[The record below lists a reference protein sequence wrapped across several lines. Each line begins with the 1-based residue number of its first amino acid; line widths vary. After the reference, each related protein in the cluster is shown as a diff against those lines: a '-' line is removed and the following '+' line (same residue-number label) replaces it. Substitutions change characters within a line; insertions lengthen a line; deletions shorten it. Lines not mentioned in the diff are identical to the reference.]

1 MWIVC
6 AVWVGVRNVALVHS
20 WWNLGVSLPTLLS
33 ILSPVWANFL
43 IKANAD
49 GYGVPAGVK
58 AGAANSSP
66 TLHTLSACFS
76 IFHSSL
82 YFTCVGSEAVNTS
95 NAMRLL
101 ADDVTRPALSYA
113 CACDLH
119 VCISSKSA
127 PPQWWAGGRASRMY
141 GNMQA
146 HHTYCIQA

>member
-1 MWIVC
+1 MALGLAWFLRAAAGARATLAVHMWVVC

-20 WWNLGVSLPTLLS
+20 WWNLGTSLPTLLS

-101 ADDVTRPALSYA
+101 AYDVTRPALSSMTPST
-113 CACDLH
+113 L
-119 VCISSKSA
+119 VV
-127 PPQWWAGGRASRMY
+127 PG
-141 GNMQA
+141 
-146 HHTYCIQA
+146 